1 MNKIDVKKMLNE
13 INFKIN
19 QLNINYTPKKY
30 PMMTPLKI
38 MFGLASCGIVGYSLF
53 HKKIKT
59 HIATGAG
66 EIVKS
71 NEIKM
76 SISDLLND
84 SKTHSI
90 LLEWLSSV
98 KTQQIVTD
106 ATQKWLEKQETQAM
120 MQHSLDEWLKKEE
133 TQRILLDSA
142 IQLITADDTQKNTTN
157 LIKKSLCAS
166 IPFYGYFYK

>member
-1 MNKIDVKKMLNE
+1 MNKIDVKQILNE

-19 QLNINYTPKKY
+19 QLNANYTPKKY
-30 PMMTPLKI
+30 PMVTPLKI
-38 MFGLASCGIVGYSLF
+38 MFGLTTCGIVGYSLF

-71 NEIKM
+71 NEIKT
-76 SISDLLND
+76 SINDLLND
-84 SKTHSI
+84 NKTHSI
-90 LLEWLSSV
+90 LLEWLCSE
-98 KTQQIVTD
+98 KTQQIVTE

-120 MQHSLDEWLKKEE
+120 IQHSLDEWLKKEE
-133 TQRILLDSA
+133 TQQILLNSA
-142 IQLITADDTQKNTTN
+142 VQLVASNEIEKSTTD
-157 LIKKSLCAS
+157 LIKKSLMAS